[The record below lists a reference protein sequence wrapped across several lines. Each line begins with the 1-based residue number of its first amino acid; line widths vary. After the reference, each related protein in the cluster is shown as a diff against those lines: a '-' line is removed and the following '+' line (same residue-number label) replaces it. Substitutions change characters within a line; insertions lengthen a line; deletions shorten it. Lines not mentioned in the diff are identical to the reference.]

1 MRRKRI
7 LRQVIIGNSAAGLA
21 AATAIRR
28 QDPFGLLTI
37 ISEEGCPAYS
47 RVLTTY
53 FLKGKIDRG
62 QLQYCDLSF
71 YGERNIQPFLG
82 HRAMAIDVQRQ
93 RVILDRGKPIPYD
106 NLLIATGASP
116 TFPSVPGMDHR
127 GVFGLRTIADAE
139 EIHAWC
145 EKVREIVILG
155 AGLVSLQ
162 VADALLPRNLK
173 ITLIVKS
180 SQVLSQLLDP
190 GGASLIEGAMK
201 QRGIR
206 ILKGRDVQEIR
217 CDSNG
222 SVCEVL
228 LDDDQSIPAQMV
240 VVGKGVQPNI
250 DLLEGTGIH
259 TKSGILVDEQMRT
272 NIHHIYAAG
281 DVAEGIDFL
290 TGERKVS
297 AIWPTAAAQGEIAGL
312 NMTGFPS
319 RYDGFISRN
328 VTHLF
333 GLETAVLGLARAR
346 GQPFDIGTH
355 SDPEGKVY
363 RRLVL
368 EEGRLVGASL
378 IGRIRDAGILHS
390 LIRTRRVLGPLT
402 NQSIRFPLN
411 WGRFLTGR

>member
-1 MRRKRI
+1 
-7 LRQVIIGNSAAGLA
+7 
-21 AATAIRR
+21 
-28 QDPFGLLTI
+28 
-37 ISEEGCPAYS
+37 
-47 RVLTTY
+47 
-53 FLKGKIDRG
+53 
-62 QLQYCDLSF
+62 
-71 YGERNIQPFLG
+71 
-82 HRAMAIDVQRQ
+82 MAIDVQRQ

-145 EKVREIVILG
+145 EKVREVVILG

-180 SQVLSQLLDP
+180 PQVLSQLLDP
-190 GGASLIEGAMK
+190 GGASFIEGAMK

-228 LDDDQSIPAQMV
+228 LDDDQSISAQMV

-259 TKSGILVDEQMRT
+259 TKSGILVDERMRT

-312 NMTGFPS
+312 SMTGFPS
-319 RYDGFISRN
+319 CYDGFISRN

-378 IGRIRDAGILHS
+378 IGRIGDAGILHS
-390 LIRTRRVLGPLT
+390 LIRTRRVLGLLT